1 MTKKNGTMETK
12 FCAAIFLQRVVR
24 RSAFPCDASCD
35 ETFGRLFGFLTP
47 FCESNAVFCRVL
59 GETVSFQGPDGKY
72 IRLINQN
79 CHQIHVLNKLNNYA
93 NLKRIYWREI
103 GHFAELRYFWPS
115 A

>member
-1 MTKKNGTMETK
+1 MCGST
-12 FCAAIFLQRVVR
+12 FSFPVR
-24 RSAFPCDASCD
+24 CECD
-35 ETFGRLFGFLTP
+35 ETFGCLFAFLTP
-47 FCESNAVFCRVL
+47 FCESNAVFCGVL
-59 GETVSFQGPDGKY
+59 GETVSFQGPDRKY

-79 CHQIHVLNKLNNYA
+79 CHQIHVLNKLNKCA